1 MVDVQP
7 AKLFNV
13 SIGSANELAIESANA
28 GTGVICLFAQ
38 NPD

>member
-28 GTGVICLFAQ
+28 GTGVIGLFAQ
-38 NPD
+38 NLD